1 MAIDLTKL
9 TAEDIAG
16 LKALLG
22 VKEAEGARSPVWKPL
37 SDMRAPT
44 TTKGRLNRPH
54 FEWSAEDDGHT
65 FIPAYPTLYW
75 DDHGVERRI
84 ESAEAEKQIPAT
96 WKPYPPR
103 KAAIVDPLVKA
114 QEEFDALSPEDQQF
128 VLQAQKQA
136 RLNRLNEMMSAL
148 TDTQLAAMNTKQPE
162 KSKK

>member
-1 MAIDLTKL
+1 MSIDLTTL
-9 TAEDIAG
+9 TPDDITK

-22 VKEAEGARSPVWKPL
+22 VKETEGGRSPVWRPL
-37 SDMRAPT
+37 ADMRAPT

-65 FIPAYPTLYW
+65 VILPFPRLYW
-75 DDHGVERRI
+75 DARGIEQRVET
-84 ESAEAEKQIPAT
+84 AEAEALIPSA
-96 WKPYPPR
+96 WKPYPPA

-114 QEEFDALSPEDQQF
+114 QAEFDALSPEDQQF

-136 RLNRLNEMMSAL
+136 RLNRLNEMMSGL
-148 TDTQLAAMNTKQPE
+148 SDVQLASLNQKSE

>member
-1 MAIDLTKL
+1 MAIDLTSL
-9 TAEDIAG
+9 TADDIVK
-16 LKALLG
+16 LKTLLG
-22 VKEAEGARSPVWKPL
+22 VKEEAGGRSPVWKPL
-37 SDMRAPT
+37 ADMRAPT

-65 FIPAYPTLYW
+65 VIPAYPTLYW
-75 DDHGVERRI
+75 DDHGVERRV
-84 ESAEAEKQIPAT
+84 ETAEAEKLIPAS

-114 QEEFDALSPEDQQF
+114 QAEFDALSPEDQQF

-148 TDTQLAAMNTKQPE
+148 SDTDLASLTPKSE